1 MEWAVRWK
9 WVRRKWRVALTAAVN
24 NDHPSLIIIATA
36 AAAAAAA
43 AGGQCTFTAACTQL
57 MTTGL
62 DAPVSSPAD

>member
-36 AAAAAAA
+36 AAAAA
-43 AGGQCTFTAACTQL
+43 GQCTFTAACTQL

>member
-24 NDHPSLIIIATA
+24 NDHPSPIIIATA

-43 AGGQCTFTAACTQL
+43 AGQCTFTAAYTQL

>member
-24 NDHPSLIIIATA
+24 NDHPSLIII

>member
-9 WVRRKWRVALTAAVN
+9 SVRRKWRVALTAAVN
-24 NDHPSLIIIATA
+24 NDHPSLIIIAT
-36 AAAAAAA
+36 AAAAAA